1 MAGRPRRIRSIQSYI
16 NNIDAHT
23 FAGPMK
29 MGTSP
34 RIGVTHTYWKLYQK
48 LTNQG
53 ADKVKKSYDN
63 MVFLNINPSQTPVPQ
78 GFRQSV
84 NYGYTNGSSVYS
96 QPMFNYYPRNV
107 YGNGITNTTTNANN
121 NYLYKF

>member
-1 MAGRPRRIRSIQSYI
+1 
-16 NNIDAHT
+16 
-23 FAGPMK
+23 

-53 ADKVKKSYDN
+53 ADKIKKNYDN

-84 NYGYTNGSSVYS
+84 NYGYTNGSSNAYS

-107 YGNGITNTTTNANN
+107 YGNGTNTNQNTSTNSD
-121 NYLYKF
+121 NYFYKF